1 MLESGGRTK
10 SRPGRAYKNA
20 VLRDKFFI
28 KRIRKHIS
36 IRIEYFTLE
45 NCASAMGL
53 VVVIDVLRAFSTAAY
68 AFAAGATE
76 ILLVGE
82 VEQALDLSRRFPDS
96 LMMGEVNGL
105 PVPGFDFGNS
115 PSELMDKDLNGLRL
129 IQRTSAGTQGVVCSQ
144 AADTLLVASLVCGR
158 ATASWIAARQPQAAA
173 FIITGA
179 RSEGALPGWPAT
191 KGDEDLA
198 CADYI
203 RNLLDGAEAD
213 PEETARRVRQSPTG
227 KVLANSKRPEF
238 PVTDLDLC
246 TAVDHFDF
254 AMQVT
259 RRDDLLVLQP
269 VWPIR
274 GNS

>member
-82 VEQALDLSRRFPDS
+82 VEQALDLSRR
-96 LMMGEVNGL
+96 
-105 PVPGFDFGNS
+105 FDFGNS